1 MKILQ
6 KGFNYSQDGPG
17 NRLVYHTQGC
27 NFRCK
32 WCSNPESMDINGEA
46 KEYTVDEL
54 ADEVYRSRMM
64 FFDGG
69 GVTFTGGECTLQ
81 YEELSALLQK
91 LQEQGIHT
99 AIETNGSSPRLTQLA
114 EHIDYL
120 IIDFKHWDEASHK
133 HWIGASNQQVKKN
146 LEFFFQSHRQL
157 HIRIPLIKGVNDNP
171 DGFVAY
177 FLSKDT
183 ANTIFEFLPYHE
195 FGKDKWT
202 QKYEIHDGFIT
213 AEVLADFQN
222 KFKDAGLKLIAT

>member
-99 AIETNGSSPRLTQLA
+99 AIETNGSNPRLTQLA

>member
-1 MKILQ
+1 
-6 KGFNYSQDGPG
+6 
-17 NRLVYHTQGC
+17 
-27 NFRCK
+27 
-32 WCSNPESMDINGEA
+32 MDINGEA